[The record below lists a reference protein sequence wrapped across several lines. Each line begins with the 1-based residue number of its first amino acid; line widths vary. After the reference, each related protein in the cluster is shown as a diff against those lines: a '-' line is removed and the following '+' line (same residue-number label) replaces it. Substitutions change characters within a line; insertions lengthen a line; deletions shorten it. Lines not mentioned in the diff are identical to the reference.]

1 MPDAEIMVGSLEAI
15 LKRDRAVVVVALVGT
30 VVASWAYILAG
41 AGTGM
46 PALGMSGLP
55 TADGAMA
62 TMQPAP
68 WTAHYAALML
78 VMWWLMMVAMML
90 PSSASMI
97 LLYAALMR
105 KQRQAGAPY
114 VPTAVFAA
122 GYLTVWGAFSFA
134 AVVLQ
139 WALGV
144 VALLSPEMVTTSVA
158 IGALLLIGA
167 GIWQLTPLKQA
178 CLLHCRSPVLFM
190 AQHWRRGAIGAWRMG
205 IEHGAYCVGCCWV
218 LMLLLF
224 YGGVMNVYW
233 IASLT
238 VAVLVEK
245 TAPAGRWLSK
255 LVGIGL
261 IGWGIA
267 LFVALL

>member
-1 MPDAEIMVGSLEAI
+1 MAGSLEVI
-15 LKRDRAVVVVALVGT
+15 VKRDRALVGVALAGA
-30 VVASWAYILAG
+30 VVTSWGYILAG

-46 PALGMSGLP
+46 PALDMSRLP

-62 TMQPAP
+62 AMQPAV
-68 WTAHYAALML
+68 WTASYVTLML

-90 PSSASMI
+90 PSAAAMI

-105 KQRQAGAPY
+105 KQRQAEAPY
-114 VPTAVFAA
+114 VSTAVFAA
-122 GYLTVWGAFSFA
+122 GYLTVWGAFSLT

-139 WALGV
+139 WVLGG

-158 IGALLLIGA
+158 IGALLLVGA

-178 CLLHCRSPVLFM
+178 CLRNCRSPMHFLVT
-190 AQHWRRGAIGAWRMG
+190 HWRRGEVGAWRMG
-205 IEHGAYCVGCCWV
+205 IEHGAYCLGCCWA

-233 IASLT
+233 IAGL
-238 VAVLVEK
+238 AVLVLIEK
-245 TAPAGRWLSK
+245 TAPAGHWLSK
-255 LVGIGL
+255 LAGIGL
-261 IGWGIA
+261 IGWGA
-267 LFVALL
+267 SLFAVLL

>member
-1 MPDAEIMVGSLEAI
+1 MAGSLEAI
-15 LKRDRAVVVVALVGT
+15 LRRDRAVVVVALAGT
-30 VVASWAYILAG
+30 VVTSWAYILAG

-46 PALGMSGLP
+46 PALDMTGLP
-55 TADGAMA
+55 TAAGAMA
-62 TMQPAP
+62 AMQPAA
-68 WTAHYAALML
+68 WTARYAALML

-90 PSSASMI
+90 PSSAALI

-114 VPTAVFAA
+114 VPTAIFAA
-122 GYLTVWGAFSFA
+122 GYLTVWSAFSLA

-139 WALGV
+139 WALAG

-158 IGALLLIGA
+158 IGALLLVGA

-178 CLLHCRSPVLFM
+178 CLLHCRSPVHFV
-190 AQHWRRGAIGAWRMG
+190 AQHWRAGRIGAWRMG
-205 IEHGAYCVGCCWV
+205 IAHGAYCVGCCWA

-233 IASLT
+233 IAGL
-238 VAVLVEK
+238 AVLVLAEK
-245 TAPAGRWLSK
+245 AAPAGRWLSK
-255 LVGIGL
+255 LVGIAL
-261 IGWGIA
+261 IGWGAA